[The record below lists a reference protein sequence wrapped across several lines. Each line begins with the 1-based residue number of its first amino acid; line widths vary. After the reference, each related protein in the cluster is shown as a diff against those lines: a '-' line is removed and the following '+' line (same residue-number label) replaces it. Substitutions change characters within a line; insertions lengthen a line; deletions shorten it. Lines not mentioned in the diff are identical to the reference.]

1 MVDGNTTTCVRDV
14 YSIYS
19 LGHVKWIFMQHYKS

>member
-14 YSIYS
+14 CNIYS
-19 LGHVKWIFMQHYKS
+19 LGHVKWIFT